1 MDKYSNIKM
10 YLKEIVYEDMD
21 QIDAPQNS
29 DGLL

>member
-1 MDKYSNIKM
+1 M

-29 DGLL
+29 DGLLWIW